1 MPPPFRPISAPMTPT
16 LLLPLLFV
24 GVLGGGD
31 GGKCASWCLRPF
43 ARAWACETEYCAGF
57 AHEYGAGRVCYLG
70 SAHTLQGM
78 RHPMVQKLYSNAI
91 RWFLHKDPEGA
102 KM

>member
-1 MPPPFRPISAPMTPT
+1 MENYELGDEQHYVFFDGARVQ
-16 LLLPLLFV
+16 PLLRNV
-24 GVLGGGD
+24 GTAKGGH
-31 GGKCASWCLRPF
+31 GGPSH
-43 ARAWACETEYCAGF
+43 ESCAGF

-78 RHPMVQKLYSNAI
+78 RHPMVQRLYSNAI
-91 RWFLHKDPEGA
+91 RWFLHEDPEGA